1 MPATTPAW
9 AGEVR
14 GVRAMPDADR
24 FERRAR
30 RTGAD
35 GAGQAGNGFISGGS
49 PRGMLARRIRGR
61 RPGGTGRPDAAFE
74 SLGHQPGPSARRVK
88 GNIGIIDAAH
98 GPEPP

>member
-30 RTGAD
+30 RIGAD

-61 RPGGTGRPDAAFE
+61 GPKRTAMPDAAAE
-74 SLGHQPGPSARRVK
+74 SSGNPPGAERSSRE
-88 GNIGIIDAAH
+88 GQ
-98 GPEPP
+98 GPNYRLEADPGT